1 MRVLTVTLNPALDR
15 ELVVENFTINNLHRV
30 KNQKYSIMEPGGKG
44 INVSLILS
52 GFGIPSVAMGFIGGY
67 IGAVVESRLRELS
80 DLVTTNFVN
89 VEEETRENITI
100 IDPAN
105 DTITEINSKGPFV
118 DQRDIDKLLKRY
130 FVSLR
135 RVDAVVISGSVP
147 PGIPENFYY
156 VLGNAAKD
164 AGKFVVSESIGPCFE
179 YAVKRGAFT
188 VVRPDLRSARK
199 LLGEDLKTLDDYV
212 RASEKIIDF
221 GAKMAILSYEIEGDV
236 IATEEGVWLFET
248 HEHVERS
255 HLLGTG
261 DSFVAGIVEHLLKY
275 PDDYFNAAKRGM
287 AAAITE
293 AAYLRKERI
302 TLDGVEAN
310 LTAFDINRL
319 R

>member
-1 MRVLTVTLNPALDR
+1 LRVLTVTLNPALDR

-52 GFGIPSVAMGFIGGY
+52 GFGIPSIAMGFIGGY
-67 IGAVVESRLRELS
+67 IGAVVESRLRNLS
-80 DLVTTNFVN
+80 DLVTTNFIN

-100 IDPAN
+100 IDPAS
-105 DTITEINSKGPFV
+105 DTITEINSQGPFV
-118 DQRDIDKLLKRY
+118 DKRDIDKFMKRY
-130 FVSLR
+130 LVSLG
-135 RVDAVVISGSVP
+135 RVNAVVISGSVP
-147 PGIPENFYY
+147 PGIPEDFYY
-156 VLGNAAKD
+156 LLGNTAKE
-164 AGKFVVSESIGPCFE
+164 AGKLVVSESIGACFE

-188 VVRPDLRSARK
+188 VARPDLRSDQK
-199 LLGEDLKTLDDYV
+199 LFGQDLEDLDDYV
-212 RASEKIIDF
+212 EAGKKIVES

-236 IATEEGVWLFET
+236 IATEEGVWFFKT

-261 DSFVAGIVEHLLKY
+261 DSFVAGVVEHLLKH
-275 PDDYFNAAKRGM
+275 PHDYLNAAKRGM

-293 AAYLRKERI
+293 AAYLGKERI
-302 TLDGVEAN
+302 TLDDVETN
-310 LTAFDINRL
+310 LTAFDISRL